1 VEATGLHPTLHK
13 VRRSYFWRFVHTSQK
28 KPRIRFS
35 QLEGHGEDGNGVA
48 GERKRRRTTVGLEIL
63 FALLAFGTVSFIWA
77 IAPDKG
83 EL

>member
-1 VEATGLHPTLHK
+1 MPNVLFT
-13 VRRSYFWRFVHTSQK
+13 
-28 KPRIRFS
+28 

-48 GERKRRRTTVGLEIL
+48 GARKYAGGRRKMGLEIL